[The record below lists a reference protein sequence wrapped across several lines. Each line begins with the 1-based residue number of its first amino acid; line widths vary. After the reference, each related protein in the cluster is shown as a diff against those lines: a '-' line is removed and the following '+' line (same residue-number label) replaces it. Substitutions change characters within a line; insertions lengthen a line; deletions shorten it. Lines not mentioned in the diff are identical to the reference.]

1 MKNLAKLQ
9 LQIQQEKTG
18 TKPVVR
24 ARTAR
29 QVPQMRKIAK
39 VLTGRKE
46 GGTMENPKAKDRLI
60 EGQKARN
67 EKFSK
72 DMKEARENKPG
83 VKKGREKAKK
93 FRDKVLDIGGQ
104 ATGFVLEIIGKNRG
118 GVIRPKPTYKGKVLK
133 PKPIKSRGVGIAIR
147 GFGKAFK
154 KGR

>member
-18 TKPVVR
+18 TKPMVR

-46 GGTMENPKAKDRLI
+46 GGTMTKDKDRLS
-60 EGQKARN
+60 QKDIKKA
-67 EKFSK
+67 EELVKGFGPAPDS
-72 DMKEARENKPG
+72 ESE
-83 VKKGREKAKK
+83 KKGRDKAKK
-93 FRDKVLDIGGQ
+93 VKKKFRSIAEQ
-104 ATGFVLEIIGKNRG
+104 ARGFLKEMIGKNRG
-118 GVIRPKPTYKGKVLK
+118 GVIRPRPTYKGKVLK